1 MLGRNPLW
9 WIPALAGPRK
19 EMPVLVL
26 SRRAGESVVI
36 ADDVVVTVLEVRGD
50 VIRLGIDAPRHVRVH
65 REEVYREV
73 QRANQA
79 AAAASSEDVDLG
91 ALLAGREAEPPTTPP
106 AP

>member
-1 MLGRNPLW
+1 
-9 WIPALAGPRK
+9 
-19 EMPVLVL
+19 MPVLVL

-79 AAAASSEDVDLG
+79 AAAASAEDVDLG
-91 ALLAGREAEPPTTPP
+91 ALLAGREAEPPTTPQ